1 MQGNTYLSSTSD
13 YQMRCRSTT
22 WTLAEAQALGVD
34 VGSQVGPL
42 PTADELVAMAHDR
55 LQF

>member
-1 MQGNTYLSSTSD
+1 MRGNTYLSSTSD
-13 YQMRCRSTT
+13 YTMSCRSTT

-34 VGSQVGPL
+34 LGSVTGAL
-42 PTADELVAMAHDR
+42 PSIDELVAMAHDR

>member
-1 MQGNTYLSSTSD
+1 MSCQ
-13 YQMRCRSTT
+13 STT

-34 VGSQVGPL
+34 LGSITRAL
-42 PTADELVAMAHDR
+42 PSIDELVAMAHDR